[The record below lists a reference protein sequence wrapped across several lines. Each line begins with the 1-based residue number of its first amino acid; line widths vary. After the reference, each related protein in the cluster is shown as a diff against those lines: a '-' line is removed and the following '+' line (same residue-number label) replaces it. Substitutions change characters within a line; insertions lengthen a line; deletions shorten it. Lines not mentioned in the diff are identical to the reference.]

1 MQHHGYQTMWI
12 PWNDKLQVVIYKQ
25 FLSTGIT
32 WFQSLWFLVKITL
45 WSNPHHCSQRFLL
58 QMMLFLLLHLCA
70 INKNAVCPI
79 YIQTT
84 LLHTNNFFLPREI
97 SEEILIGDN
106 RCSSIT
112 KGGIYHIKYNPYN
125 LFTMGV
131 DWPEIGPSME
141 VSIMFDITDFAHIAC
156 LLCTDLTLRTV
167 QYPNEDNT

>member
-112 KGGIYHIKYNPYN
+112 KGSIYHIKYMFIQPVYHGSGLTWNWTFNGSIYYVWYYRFCTYCV
-125 LFTMGV
+125 FTLYGS
-131 DWPEIGPSME
+131 DS
-141 VSIMFDITDFAHIAC
+141 
-156 LLCTDLTLRTV
+156 
-167 QYPNEDNT
+167 